1 MNLCGAIANVG
12 QGDQL
17 LLEIP
22 DEKFQLTPRQDASSS
37 VPSRR
42 NSASFSKIGSS
53 RRTHYSRPLSTPG
66 KSHTPVQSPTLLN
79 PISKDDL
86 KKSMGRQRS
95 DAQPI
100 VLSMGSSSAIK
111 TLQAGFKVV
120 SMLMVEFFIAQHPAS
135 SVSLCFVYF
144 FHR

>member
-66 KSHTPVQSPTLLN
+66 KSQTPQGSSVVQSPTLLN

-111 TLQAGFKVV
+111 TLQGGFKVV
-120 SMLMVEFFIAQHPAS
+120 SMLMMEFFIAQHPAS
-135 SVSLCFVYF
+135 
-144 FHR
+144 